1 MTYLNVY
8 VLFAW
13 IWNEEGE
20 GVLPYRIAGP
30 IASLRRERDRGMWV
44 TCIFGGSSAT
54 CTVEYMTQ
62 HKNVNPHSALFGCVL
77 NGDLNH
83 GAGVL
88 VAFLQLQ
95 HIQYTELTRILSSS
109 H

>member
-30 IASLRRERDRGMWV
+30 IASLRRERDGGMWV
-44 TCIFGGSSAT
+44 TCIF
-54 CTVEYMTQ
+54 VEAQ
-62 HKNVNPHSALFGCVL
+62 PHVL
-77 NGDLNH
+77 
-83 GAGVL
+83 
-88 VAFLQLQ
+88 
-95 HIQYTELTRILSSS
+95 
-109 H
+109 